1 MKNNKSKPQRQ
12 KEYGRGNNRNQKT
25 KKINKNNLKRNNKNN
40 KINNLNKKET
50 VNIIDEGI
58 LFEKSKNILEK
69 NDRIYLLNLK
79 VGAIK
84 DNKKVYAVIF
94 KKKENVSHSHC
105 IEATRVIQSVI
116 KSEGED
122 EGDYTITVS
131 SAGFRWK
138 IEDRFELFED
148 MMIKIKYKN
157 GDKII
162 TESGILKEVKENYI
176 IVDLENEK
184 SEVGEKYEKKEK
196 ILKENIIKLRLNCW

>member
-25 KKINKNNLKRNNKNN
+25 KKINKNSLKRNN
-40 KINNLNKKET
+40 KINNLNRKET

-69 NDRIYLLNLK
+69 NNRIYLLNLK

-138 IEDRFELFED
+138 IEERFELFED

-162 TESGILKEVKENYI
+162 TESGILKEAKEDYI

-196 ILKENIIKLRLNCW
+196 ILKENIIKLRLNC

>member
-25 KKINKNNLKRNNKNN
+25 KKINKNNL
-40 KINNLNKKET
+40 NKKEA

-69 NDRIYLLNLK
+69 NNQIYLLNLK

-138 IEDRFELFED
+138 IEERFELFED

-162 TESGILKEVKENYI
+162 TESGILKEAKEDYI
-176 IVDLENEK
+176 IVNLENEK

-196 ILKENIIKLRLNCW
+196 ILKENIIKLRLNC